1 VLDYIKKQ
9 LNVDDGNSVV
19 TESAVVNDNDTNDE
33 DVENSVLLEFAHLFQ
48 ELDDLSETGSGAL
61 ARNNGIDI
69 PLEDDIE
76 VDSVEMNL
84 MNGNVLVPGDAS
96 VQESVEPEPEMK
108 SYEEFYNEAYET
120 HSRFP
125 REDENTFLNRMK
137 VTADKAYNAY
147 IEQCYQEGLFDF
159 GKIKLDDPSVAWT
172 VTFDWGLAS
181 GTGTGMKTVE
191 LKYATQNRKITKK
204 QRDTGVMLANSPSIV
219 TDLMKMYVEAFKQKT
234 ATMSS
239 AEPFLSK
246 GLDAILKIDFIGI
259 PEAPKGVDHY
269 AVVICASTAI
279 PGLPTCDLYFEFTI
293 QKSQNLTGV
302 PVDVPIVSNT
312 TDQTMSAR
320 SGFLD
325 LIQMAQESYAEGRR
339 RIRRFDDDDDTGRFY
354 YQEAIDFGEG
364 GGDEDAAEVK
374 GEEPDEG
381 GAEVTDSGES
391 EEREAI
397 DTNDVS
403 DKIVEKVKETE
414 AEEKGAV
421 DDVNIDDA
429 DADSVPSDDNGGEE
443 KDAVEDTEVGDSEAP
458 EDVSAS
464 DSEEGSSDFD
474 TSVPTNNED
483 FDNMTI
489 EDMLKLGE
497 DKLKTMSIKQLKDFI
512 ASNGMNEEESSSEGE
527 EPEATDAE
535 DFESEAFFITKKN
548 VNAALDAALRAALG
562 ILNEN
567 DISSDE
573 IFKKFKKFAKKL
585 NRVSAKASNMS
596 EVYSEEERNKIGELN
611 EKLIKLT
618 GDMGSK
624 SKDVATIKASLKEFL
639 VTAQAVGKIVESKK

>member
-1 VLDYIKKQ
+1 MLDYIKKQ

-19 TESAVVNDNDTNDE
+19 TESAVVNDNDTNDA
-33 DVENSVLLEFAHLFQ
+33 DVDNSVLLEFAHLFQ
-48 ELDDLSETGSGAL
+48 ELDDLTETGSGAL

-69 PLEDDIE
+69 PLEDDLE
-76 VDSVEMNL
+76 VSNVELNL
-84 MNGNVLVPGDAS
+84 MTGNVLVPGDAS
-96 VQESVEPEPEMK
+96 VQESAEPEPEMK

-137 VTADKAYNAY
+137 VTADKAYEAY

-159 GKIKLDDPSVAWT
+159 GKIKLEDPSVAWT

-181 GTGTGMKTVE
+181 GTGTGMKTAE
-191 LKYATQNRKITKK
+191 LKYAAQNRKITKK

-219 TDLMKMYVEAFKQKT
+219 TDLMKGYVEAFKQKA

-239 AEPFLSK
+239 AETFLSK
-246 GLDAILKIDFIGI
+246 GLDTILKIDFVGI

-354 YQEAIDFGEG
+354 YQEAIDFGPEG

-374 GEEPDEG
+374 GDEPTDEG

-429 DADSVPSDDNGGEE
+429 DSVPSDDNGGEE
-443 KDAVEDTEVGDSEAP
+443 KDAVEDTEVSDSEAP
-458 EDVSAS
+458 EDVSVS

-474 TSVPTNNED
+474 ASVPTNNED

-512 ASNGMNEEESSSEGE
+512 ASNGMNEEESGSEGE
-527 EPEATDAE
+527 EPETDAE

-596 EVYSEEERNKIGELN
+596 DVYSDEERNKIGELN

-624 SKDVATIKASLKEFL
+624 SRDVATIKASLKDFL

>member
-1 VLDYIKKQ
+1 MLDYIKKQ
-9 LNVDDGNSVV
+9 LNVDDGNSLV
-19 TESAVVNDNDTNDE
+19 TESAVVNDNETNDE

-48 ELDDLSETGSGAL
+48 ELDDLSETGSGTL

-76 VDSVEMNL
+76 VDTVEMNL

-137 VTADKAYNAY
+137 ATADKAYNAY

-159 GKIKLDDPSVAWT
+159 GKVKLDDPSVAWN

-181 GTGTGMKTVE
+181 GTGSGMKTTE
-191 LKYATQNRKITKK
+191 LKYAAQSRKISKK
-204 QRDTGVMLANSPSIV
+204 QRDTGVMLANSPSLV
-219 TDLMKMYVEAFKQKT
+219 TDLMKLYVEAFKQKA
-234 ATMSS
+234 ATMPT
-239 AEPFLSK
+239 AETLLSK
-246 GLDAILKIDFIGI
+246 GLDAVLKIDFIGI
-259 PEAPKGVDHY
+259 PEAPKATDHY
-269 AVVICASTAI
+269 AVVICASSAV
-279 PGLPTCDLYFEFTI
+279 PGLPTCDLYFEFSV
-293 QKSQNLTGV
+293 QKAQNLTGV
-302 PVDVPIVSNT
+302 PTDVPVVSNT
-312 TDQTMSAR
+312 ADQTMSTR
-320 SGFLD
+320 TGFLD
-325 LIQMAQESYAEGRR
+325 RIQMAQESYVEGRR
-339 RIRRFDDDDDTGRFY
+339 RIRRFDDDDDDYGRFY
-354 YQEAIDFGEG
+354 FQEAIDFGEG
-364 GGDEDAAEVK
+364 GGDEAAEVK
-374 GEEPDEG
+374 GDESTDEG
-381 GAEVTDSGES
+381 GAEVTDSSES
-391 EEREAI
+391 EERETI

-429 DADSVPSDDNGGEE
+429 DSVPSDDNGGEE
-443 KDAVEDTEVGDSEAP
+443 KDAVEDTEVNDAP
-458 EDVSAS
+458 EDVEVS
-464 DSEEGSSDFD
+464 DSDEGSDFD

-512 ASNGMNEEESSSEGE
+512 ASNGMNEEEPAGEGE
-527 EPEATDAE
+527 EPEADAE

-596 EVYSEEERNKIGELN
+596 EVYSEEECNKIGELN

>member
-1 VLDYIKKQ
+1 MLDYIKKQ
-9 LNVDDGNSVV
+9 LNVDDGNSLV
-19 TESAVVNDNDTNDE
+19 TESAVVNDNETNDE
-33 DVENSVLLEFAHLFQ
+33 DVENSVLLEYAHLFQ

-76 VDSVEMNL
+76 VDTVEMNL

-159 GKIKLDDPSVAWT
+159 GKVKLDDPSVAWN

-181 GTGTGMKTVE
+181 GTGSGMKTTE
-191 LKYATQNRKITKK
+191 LKYAAQSRKITKK
-204 QRDTGVMLANSPSIV
+204 QRDTGVMLANSPSLV
-219 TDLMKMYVEAFKQKT
+219 TDLMKLYVEAFKQKA
-234 ATMSS
+234 ATMPT
-239 AEPFLSK
+239 AETLLSK
-246 GLDAILKIDFIGI
+246 GLDAVLKIDFIGI
-259 PEAPKGVDHY
+259 PEAPKATDHY
-269 AVVICASTAI
+269 AVVICASTAV
-279 PGLPTCDLYFEFTI
+279 PGLPTCDLYFEFSV
-293 QKSQNLTGV
+293 QKAQNLTGV
-302 PVDVPIVSNT
+302 PTDIPVVSNT
-312 TDQTMSAR
+312 TDQTMATR
-320 SGFLD
+320 TGFLD
-325 LIQMAQESYAEGRR
+325 RIQMAQESYVEGRS
-339 RIRRFDDDDDTGRFY
+339 RIRRFDDDDDDYGRFY
-354 YQEAIDFGEG
+354 FQEAIDFGPEG

-374 GEEPDEG
+374 GDEPTDEG
-381 GAEVTDSGES
+381 GAEVTDSSES
-391 EEREAI
+391 EERETI

-421 DDVNIDDA
+421 DDVNIDDT
-429 DADSVPSDDNGGEE
+429 DSVPSDDNGGEE
-443 KDAVEDTEVGDSEAP
+443 KDAVEDTEVSDAP
-458 EDVSAS
+458 EDVEVS
-464 DSEEGSSDFD
+464 DSEEGSDFD

-512 ASNGMNEEESSSEGE
+512 ASNGMNEEEPAGE
-527 EPEATDAE
+527 EPEADAE

-596 EVYSEEERNKIGELN
+596 EVYSDEERNKIGELN

>member
-1 VLDYIKKQ
+1 MLDYIKKQ

-19 TESAVVNDNDTNDE
+19 TESAVVNDNETNDE

-69 PLEDDIE
+69 PLEDDLE
-76 VDSVEMNL
+76 VDTVEMDL
-84 MNGNVLVPGDAS
+84 MTGNVLVPGDAS

-137 VTADKAYNAY
+137 VTADKAYEAY

-159 GKIKLDDPSVAWT
+159 GKVKLDDPSVAWT
-172 VTFDWGLAS
+172 VTLDWGLVS
-181 GTGTGMKTVE
+181 GTASGMKTVD
-191 LKYATQNRKITKK
+191 LKYAAQSRKITKK
-204 QRDTGVMLANSPSIV
+204 QRDTGVMLANSPTIV
-219 TDLMKMYVEAFKQKT
+219 TDLMKSYVEAFKQKA
-234 ATMSS
+234 ATMPN
-239 AEPFLSK
+239 AETLLAG
-246 GLDAILKIDFIGI
+246 GLDAVLKIDFIGI
-259 PEAPKGVDHY
+259 PEAPKGVDKY
-269 AVVICASTAI
+269 AVVICASTAV
-279 PGLPTCDLYFEFTI
+279 PGLPTCDLYFEFSI

-302 PVDVPIVSNT
+302 PVDLPIVSNT
-312 TDQTMSAR
+312 NDQMMGAR
-320 SGFLD
+320 NGFLD
-325 LIQMAQESYAEGRR
+325 RIQMAQESYVEGRR
-339 RIRRFDDDDDTGRFY
+339 RIRRFDDDDAY

-364 GGDEDAAEVK
+364 GGDEGAAEVK

-391 EEREAI
+391 DKREAI

-414 AEEKGAV
+414 VEEKGAV

-443 KDAVEDTEVGDSEAP
+443 KDAVEDTEVNDAP
-458 EDVSAS
+458 IDDVTVS

-489 EDMLKLGE
+489 DDMLKLGE

-512 ASNGMNEEESSSEGE
+512 ASNGMNEEESAGEGE
-527 EPEATDAE
+527 ESDTDAE

-624 SKDVATIKASLKEFL
+624 SKDVATIKASLKDFL

>member
-1 VLDYIKKQ
+1 MLDYIKKQ

-19 TESAVVNDNDTNDE
+19 TESAVVNDNDTNDG
-33 DVENSVLLEFAHLFQ
+33 DVENSVLLECAHLFQ

-69 PLEDDIE
+69 PLEDDLE
-76 VDSVEMNL
+76 VSNVELNL
-84 MNGNVLVPGDAS
+84 MTGNVLVPGDAS

-147 IEQCYQEGLFDF
+147 VEQCYQEGLFDF
-159 GKIKLDDPSVAWT
+159 GKIKLDDPSVAWN
-172 VTFDWGLAS
+172 VTLDWGLVS

-191 LKYATQNRKITKK
+191 LKYAAQSKKITKK
-204 QRDTGVMLANSPSIV
+204 QRDTGVMLANSPSLA
-219 TDLMKMYVEAFKQKT
+219 TDLMKLYVEAFKQKA
-234 ATMSS
+234 ATMPN
-239 AEPFLSK
+239 AETLLAG
-246 GLDAILKIDFIGI
+246 GLDAVLKIDFIGI
-259 PEAPKGVDHY
+259 PEAPKATDKY
-269 AVVICASTAI
+269 AVVICASTAV
-279 PGLPTCDLYFEFTI
+279 PGLPTCDLYFEFSI

-302 PVDVPIVSNT
+302 LTDVPIVNNT

-320 SGFLD
+320 AGFLD
-325 LIQMAQESYAEGRR
+325 RIQMAQESYVEGRS
-339 RIRRFDDDDDTGRFY
+339 RIRRFADDDDDYGRFY

-391 EEREAI
+391 ESREAI

-429 DADSVPSDDNGGEE
+429 DSVPSDDNGGEE
-443 KDAVEDTEVGDSEAP
+443 ADAVEDTEVSDAAP
-458 EDVSAS
+458 EDAEVA
-464 DSEEGSSDFD
+464 DSEEGPSDFD
-474 TSVPTNNED
+474 SSVPTNNED

-512 ASNGMNEEESSSEGE
+512 ASNGMNEEESGSEGE
-527 EPEATDAE
+527 EPDVDAE

-624 SKDVATIKASLKEFL
+624 SKDVATIKASLKDFL

>member
-1 VLDYIKKQ
+1 MLDYIKKQ
-9 LNVDDGNSVV
+9 LNVDDGNSLV
-19 TESAVVNDNDTNDE
+19 TESAVVNDNETNDE
-33 DVENSVLLEFAHLFQ
+33 DVENSVLLEYAHLFQ

-76 VDSVEMNL
+76 VDTVEMNL

-147 IEQCYQEGLFDF
+147 VEQCYQEGLFDF
-159 GKIKLDDPSVAWT
+159 GKIKLDDPSVAWSAT
-172 VTFDWGLAS
+172 YDWGMAS
-181 GTGTGMKTVE
+181 GTGSGMKTTD
-191 LKYATQNRKITKK
+191 LKYAAQSRKISKK
-204 QRDTGVMLANSPSIV
+204 QRDTGVMLANSVSLV
-219 TDLMKMYVEAFKQKT
+219 TNLMKLYVEAFKQKA
-234 ATMSS
+234 ATMPT
-239 AEPFLSK
+239 AETLLSK
-246 GLDAILKIDFIGI
+246 GLDAVLKIDFIGI
-259 PEAPKGVDHY
+259 PEAPKATDHY
-269 AVVICASTAI
+269 AVVICASTAV
-279 PGLPTCDLYFEFTI
+279 PGLPTCDLYFEFTV
-293 QKSQNLTGV
+293 QKAQNLTGA
-302 PVDVPIVSNT
+302 PTDLPIVSNT

-320 SGFLD
+320 AGFLD
-325 LIQMAQESYAEGRR
+325 RIQMAQESYVENRS
-339 RIRRFDDDDDTGRFY
+339 RIRRFDDDDDDYGRFY
-354 YQEAIDFGEG
+354 FQEAIDFGEG
-364 GGDEDAAEVK
+364 GGDEAAEVK
-374 GEEPDEG
+374 GDEPADEG
-381 GAEVTDSGES
+381 GAEVTDSSES
-391 EEREAI
+391 EERETI

-414 AEEKGAV
+414 AEDKGAV
-421 DDVNIDDA
+421 DDVNID

-443 KDAVEDTEVGDSEAP
+443 KDAVEDTEVSDAP
-458 EDVSAS
+458 EDVEVS
-464 DSEEGSSDFD
+464 DSEEGSNFD
-474 TSVPTNNED
+474 ATVPTNNED

-512 ASNGMNEEESSSEGE
+512 ASNGMNEEEPAGE
-527 EPEATDAE
+527 EPETDAE

>member
-1 VLDYIKKQ
+1 MLDYIKKQ

-19 TESAVVNDNDTNDE
+19 TESAVVNDNETNDE

-69 PLEDDIE
+69 PLEDDLE
-76 VDSVEMNL
+76 VDTVEMDL
-84 MNGNVLVPGDAS
+84 MTGNVLVPGDAS

-159 GKIKLDDPSVAWT
+159 GKVKLDDPSVAWT
-172 VTFDWGLAS
+172 VTLDWGLVSGIAS
-181 GTGTGMKTVE
+181 GMKTVD
-191 LKYATQNRKITKK
+191 LKYAAQSRKITKK

-219 TDLMKMYVEAFKQKT
+219 TDLMKSYVEAFKQKA
-234 ATMSS
+234 ATMPN
-239 AEPFLSK
+239 AETLLAG
-246 GLDAILKIDFIGI
+246 GLDAVLKIDFIGI
-259 PEAPKGVDHY
+259 PEAPKATDKY
-269 AVVICASTAI
+269 AVVICASTAV
-279 PGLPTCDLYFEFTI
+279 PGLPTCDLYFEFSI
-293 QKSQNLTGV
+293 QKSQNLTGMST
-302 PVDVPIVSNT
+302 DVPIVSNT
-312 TDQTMSAR
+312 NDQMMGAR
-320 SGFLD
+320 NGFLD
-325 LIQMAQESYAEGRR
+325 RIQMAQESYVEGRR
-339 RIRRFDDDDDTGRFY
+339 RIRRFDDDDAY

-364 GGDEDAAEVK
+364 GGDEGAAEVK

-391 EEREAI
+391 DKREAI

-414 AEEKGAV
+414 VEEKGAV

-443 KDAVEDTEVGDSEAP
+443 KDAVEDTEVNDAP
-458 EDVSAS
+458 VDDVTVS

-489 EDMLKLGE
+489 DDMLKLGE

-527 EPEATDAE
+527 ESDTDAE

-596 EVYSEEERNKIGELN
+596 EVYSDEERNKIGELN

-624 SKDVATIKASLKEFL
+624 SKDVATIKASLKDFL

>member
-1 VLDYIKKQ
+1 MLDYIKKQ

-19 TESAVVNDNDTNDE
+19 TESAVVNDNETNDE

-69 PLEDDIE
+69 PLEDDLE
-76 VDSVEMNL
+76 VDTVEMDL
-84 MNGNVLVPGDAS
+84 MTGNVLVPGDAS

-159 GKIKLDDPSVAWT
+159 GKVKLDDPSVAWT
-172 VTFDWGLAS
+172 ATLDWGLVS
-181 GTGTGMKTVE
+181 GTASGMKTVD
-191 LKYATQNRKITKK
+191 LKYAAQSRKITKK

-219 TDLMKMYVEAFKQKT
+219 TDLMKSYVEAFKQKA
-234 ATMSS
+234 ATMPN
-239 AEPFLSK
+239 AETLLAG
-246 GLDAILKIDFIGI
+246 GLDAVLKIDFIGI
-259 PEAPKGVDHY
+259 PEAPKGVDKY
-269 AVVICASTAI
+269 AVVICASTAV
-279 PGLPTCDLYFEFTI
+279 PGLPTCDLYFEFSV
-293 QKSQNLTGV
+293 QKSQNLTGMST
-302 PVDVPIVSNT
+302 DVPIVSNT
-312 TDQTMSAR
+312 NDQMMGAR
-320 SGFLD
+320 TGFLD
-325 LIQMAQESYAEGRR
+325 RIQMAQESYVEGRR
-339 RIRRFDDDDDTGRFY
+339 RIRRFDDDDAY

-364 GGDEDAAEVK
+364 GGDEGAAEVK

-391 EEREAI
+391 DKREAI

-414 AEEKGAV
+414 VEEKGAV

-443 KDAVEDTEVGDSEAP
+443 KDAVEDTEVNDAP
-458 EDVSAS
+458 VDDVTVS

-489 EDMLKLGE
+489 DDMLKLGE

-512 ASNGMNEEESSSEGE
+512 ASNGMNEEESAGEGE
-527 EPEATDAE
+527 ESDTDAE

-624 SKDVATIKASLKEFL
+624 SKDVATIKASLKDFL

>member
-1 VLDYIKKQ
+1 MLDYIKKQ

-19 TESAVVNDNDTNDE
+19 TESAVVNDNDTNDA
-33 DVENSVLLEFAHLFQ
+33 DVDNSVLLEFAHLFQ
-48 ELDDLSETGSGAL
+48 ELDDLTETGSGAL

-69 PLEDDIE
+69 PLEDDLE
-76 VDSVEMNL
+76 VSNVELNL
-84 MNGNVLVPGDAS
+84 MTGNVLVPGDAS
-96 VQESVEPEPEMK
+96 VQESAEPEPEMK

-137 VTADKAYNAY
+137 VTADKAYEAY

-159 GKIKLDDPSVAWT
+159 GKIKLEDPSVAWT

-181 GTGTGMKTVE
+181 GTGTGMKTAE
-191 LKYATQNRKITKK
+191 LKYAAQNRKITKK

-219 TDLMKMYVEAFKQKT
+219 TDLMKMYVEAFKQKA

-239 AEPFLSK
+239 AETFLSK
-246 GLDAILKIDFIGI
+246 GLDTILKIDFVGI

-374 GEEPDEG
+374 GDEPTDEG

-443 KDAVEDTEVGDSEAP
+443 KDAVEDTEVSDAP
-458 EDVSAS
+458 EDVSVS
-464 DSEEGSSDFD
+464 DSEEGSTDFD
-474 TSVPTNNED
+474 ASVPTNNED

-512 ASNGMNEEESSSEGE
+512 ASNGMNEEEPGSEGE
-527 EPEATDAE
+527 ETETTDAE

-596 EVYSEEERNKIGELN
+596 DVYSDEERNKIGELN

-624 SKDVATIKASLKEFL
+624 SRDVATIKSSLKDFL

>member
-1 VLDYIKKQ
+1 MLDYIKKQ

-19 TESAVVNDNDTNDE
+19 TESAVVNDNDTNDK
-33 DVENSVLLEFAHLFQ
+33 DVANSVLLEFAHLFQ
-48 ELDDLSETGSGAL
+48 ELDDLTETGSGAL

-69 PLEDDIE
+69 PLEDDLE
-76 VDSVEMNL
+76 VSNVELNL
-84 MNGNVLVPGDAS
+84 MTGNVLVPGDAS
-96 VQESVEPEPEMK
+96 VQESAEPEPEMK

-137 VTADKAYNAY
+137 VTADKAYEAY

-172 VTFDWGLAS
+172 VTLDWGLVS
-181 GTGTGMKTVE
+181 GTASGMKTVD
-191 LKYATQNRKITKK
+191 LKYAAQSRKISKK

-219 TDLMKMYVEAFKQKT
+219 TDLMKMYVEAFKQKA
-234 ATMSS
+234 ATMPN
-239 AEPFLSK
+239 AETLLAG
-246 GLDAILKIDFIGI
+246 GLDAVLKIDFIGI
-259 PEAPKGVDHY
+259 PEAPKAVDHY
-269 AVVICASTAI
+269 AVVICASTAV
-279 PGLPTCDLYFEFTI
+279 PGLPTCDLYFEFSV
-293 QKSQNLTGV
+293 QKSQNLTGMST
-302 PVDVPIVSNT
+302 DVPIVSSTN
-312 TDQTMSAR
+312 DQMMGAR
-320 SGFLD
+320 NGFLD
-325 LIQMAQESYAEGRR
+325 RIQMAQESYVEGRS
-339 RIRRFDDDDDTGRFY
+339 RIRRFDDDDAY

-391 EEREAI
+391 EAREAI

-443 KDAVEDTEVGDSEAP
+443 ADAVEDTEVGDSEAP
-458 EDVSAS
+458 EDVSVS

-474 TSVPTNNED
+474 SSVPTNNED

-527 EPEATDAE
+527 EPETDAE

-596 EVYSEEERNKIGELN
+596 DVYSEEERNKIGELN

-624 SKDVATIKASLKEFL
+624 SRDVATIKASLKDFL

>member
-1 VLDYIKKQ
+1 MLDYIKKQ
-9 LNVDDGNSVV
+9 LNVDDGNSLV
-19 TESAVVNDNDTNDE
+19 TESTVVNDNETTDE
-33 DVENSVLLEFAHLFQ
+33 DIENSVLLECAHLFQ

-76 VDSVEMNL
+76 VDTVEMNL

-96 VQESVEPEPEMK
+96 VQESAEPEMK
-108 SYEEFYNEAYET
+108 SYEDFYNEAYET

-159 GKIKLDDPSVAWT
+159 GKIKLDDPSVAWN
-172 VTFDWGLAS
+172 VTYDWGMAS
-181 GTGTGMKTVE
+181 GTGSGMKTAE
-191 LKYATQNRKITKK
+191 LKYAAESRKISKK
-204 QRDTGVMLANSPSIV
+204 QRDTGVMLANSVSLA
-219 TDLMKMYVEAFKQKT
+219 TNLMKFYVESFTQKARSMPNGET
-234 ATMSS
+234 LLAN
-239 AEPFLSK
+239 
-246 GLDAILKIDFIGI
+246 GLDAVLKIDFIGI
-259 PEAPKGVDHY
+259 PEAPKSTDHY

-279 PGLPTCDLYFEFTI
+279 PGLPTCDLYFEFDI
-293 QKSQNLTGV
+293 QKAQNLTGA
-302 PVDVPIVSNT
+302 PTDLPIVSNT
-312 TDQTMSAR
+312 NDQTMAVR

-325 LIQMAQESYAEGRR
+325 RIQMAQESYVEGRS
-339 RIRRFDDDDDTGRFY
+339 RIRRFDDDDDDYGRFY
-354 YQEAIDFGEG
+354 FQEAIDFGEG
-364 GGDEDAAEVK
+364 GGDEAAEVK
-374 GEEPDEG
+374 GDEPTDEG
-381 GAEVTDSGES
+381 GAEVTDSSES
-391 EEREAI
+391 EERETI

-403 DKIVEKVKETE
+403 DKIVEKVKEAE
-414 AEEKGAV
+414 AEDKGAV
-421 DDVNIDDA
+421 EDVNIDDA
-429 DADSVPSDDNGGEE
+429 PTDSVPSDEGGEE
-443 KDAVEDTEVGDSEAP
+443 KDAVEDTEVSDAVD
-458 EDVSAS
+458 DVEVS

-489 EDMLKLGE
+489 DDMLKLGE

-512 ASNGMNEEESSSEGE
+512 ASNGMNEEEPAGEGE
-527 EPEATDAE
+527 ESESDAE
-535 DFESEAFFITKKN
+535 DFESEAFFVTKKN

-624 SKDVATIKASLKEFL
+624 SKDVATIKASLKDFL

>member
-1 VLDYIKKQ
+1 MLDYIKKQ

-19 TESAVVNDNDTNDE
+19 TESAVVNDNETNDE

-69 PLEDDIE
+69 PLEDDLE
-76 VDSVEMNL
+76 VDTIEMDL
-84 MNGNVLVPGDAS
+84 MTGNVLVPGDAS

-137 VTADKAYNAY
+137 VTADKAYEAY

-159 GKIKLDDPSVAWT
+159 GKVKLDDPSVAWT
-172 VTFDWGLAS
+172 VTLDWGLVSGIAS
-181 GTGTGMKTVE
+181 GMKTVD
-191 LKYATQNRKITKK
+191 LKYAAQSRKITKK

-219 TDLMKMYVEAFKQKT
+219 TDLMKSYVEAFKQKA
-234 ATMSS
+234 ATMPN
-239 AEPFLSK
+239 AETLLAG
-246 GLDAILKIDFIGI
+246 GLDAVLKIDFIGI
-259 PEAPKGVDHY
+259 PEAPKGVDKY
-269 AVVICASTAI
+269 AVVICASTAV
-279 PGLPTCDLYFEFTI
+279 PGLPTCDLYFEFSV
-293 QKSQNLTGV
+293 QKSQNLTGMST
-302 PVDVPIVSNT
+302 DVPIVSNT
-312 TDQTMSAR
+312 NDQMMGAR
-320 SGFLD
+320 TGFLD
-325 LIQMAQESYAEGRR
+325 RIQMAQESYVEGRR
-339 RIRRFDDDDDTGRFY
+339 RIRRFDDDDAY

-364 GGDEDAAEVK
+364 GGDEGAAEVK
-374 GEEPDEG
+374 GDDAGDEG

-414 AEEKGAV
+414 VEEKGAV

-429 DADSVPSDDNGGEE
+429 DADPVPSDDNGGEE
-443 KDAVEDTEVGDSEAP
+443 KDAVEDTEVNDAP
-458 EDVSAS
+458 VDDVEVS

-474 TSVPTNNED
+474 ASVPTNNED

-489 EDMLKLGE
+489 DDMLKLGE

-527 EPEATDAE
+527 ESDTDAE

-596 EVYSEEERNKIGELN
+596 EVYSDEERNKIGELN

-624 SKDVATIKASLKEFL
+624 SRDVATIKASLKDFL

>member
-1 VLDYIKKQ
+1 MLDYIKKQ

-19 TESAVVNDNDTNDE
+19 TESAVVNDNETNDG

-69 PLEDDIE
+69 PLEDDLE
-76 VDSVEMNL
+76 VDTVELNL
-84 MNGNVLVPGDAS
+84 MTGNVLVPGDAS

-137 VTADKAYNAY
+137 VTADKAYEAY

-159 GKIKLDDPSVAWT
+159 GKVKLDDPSVAWT
-172 VTFDWGLAS
+172 VTLDWGLVS
-181 GTGTGMKTVE
+181 GTGSGMKTTD
-191 LKYATQNRKITKK
+191 LKYVAQSRKITKK

-219 TDLMKMYVEAFKQKT
+219 TDLMKLYVEAFKQKA
-234 ATMSS
+234 ATMPN
-239 AEPFLSK
+239 AETLLAG
-246 GLDAILKIDFIGI
+246 GLDAVLKIDFIGI
-259 PEAPKGVDHY
+259 PEAPKATDKY

-279 PGLPTCDLYFEFTI
+279 PGLPTCDLYFEFSI
-293 QKSQNLTGV
+293 QKSQNLTGMST
-302 PVDVPIVSNT
+302 DVPIVSNT
-312 TDQTMSAR
+312 NDQMLGAR
-320 SGFLD
+320 TGFLD
-325 LIQMAQESYAEGRR
+325 RIQMAQESYVEGRS
-339 RIRRFDDDDDTGRFY
+339 RIRRFDDDDDINPLY

-364 GGDEDAAEVK
+364 GGDEGAAEVK
-374 GEEPDEG
+374 GDDSGDEG

-391 EEREAI
+391 EERETI

-421 DDVNIDDA
+421 DDVNIDDG
-429 DADSVPSDDNGGEE
+429 DSVPEDDNGGEE
-443 KDAVEDTEVGDSEAP
+443 ANAVEDTEVSDAAP
-458 EDVSAS
+458 EDVSVS

-474 TSVPTNNED
+474 SSVPTNNED
-483 FDNMTI
+483 FDSMTI

-512 ASNGMNEEESSSEGE
+512 SSNGMNEEESGSEGE
-527 EPEATDAE
+527 EPDVDAE
-535 DFESEAFFITKKN
+535 DFESESFFITKKN

-624 SKDVATIKASLKEFL
+624 VRDVATIKASLKDFL

>member
-1 VLDYIKKQ
+1 MLDYIKKQ
-9 LNVDDGNSVV
+9 LNVDDGNSLV
-19 TESAVVNDNDTNDE
+19 TESAVVNDNETNDE

-48 ELDDLSETGSGAL
+48 ELDDLTETGSGAL
-61 ARNNGIDI
+61 ARNGGIDI

-76 VDSVEMNL
+76 VDTVEMNL

-96 VQESVEPEPEMK
+96 VQESAEPEMK
-108 SYEEFYNEAYET
+108 PYEDFYNEAYAT

-159 GKIKLDDPSVAWT
+159 GKVKLDDPSVAWN

-181 GTGTGMKTVE
+181 GTGTGGMKTTE
-191 LKYATQNRKITKK
+191 LKYAAQSRKISKK
-204 QRDTGVMLANSPSIV
+204 QRDTGVMLANSPSLV
-219 TDLMKMYVEAFKQKT
+219 TDLMKLYVEAFKQKA
-234 ATMSS
+234 ATMPT
-239 AEPFLSK
+239 AETLLSK
-246 GLDAILKIDFIGI
+246 GLDAVLKIDFIGI
-259 PEAPKGVDHY
+259 PEAPKATDHY
-269 AVVICASTAI
+269 AVVICASTAV
-279 PGLPTCDLYFEFTI
+279 PGLPTCDLYFEFSV
-293 QKSQNLTGV
+293 QKAQNLTGMPTDV
-302 PVDVPIVSNT
+302 PVVSNT

-320 SGFLD
+320 AGFLD
-325 LIQMAQESYAEGRR
+325 RIQMAQESYVEGRS
-339 RIRRFDDDDDTGRFY
+339 RIRRFDDDDDDYGRFY
-354 YQEAIDFGEG
+354 FQEAIDFGEG
-364 GGDEDAAEVK
+364 GGDEGAAEVK
-374 GEEPDEG
+374 GDEPTDEG

-391 EEREAI
+391 EERESI

-429 DADSVPSDDNGGEE
+429 DSVPSDDNGGEE
-443 KDAVEDTEVGDSEAP
+443 KDAVEDTEVSDAP
-458 EDVSAS
+458 EDVEVS
-464 DSEEGSSDFD
+464 DSEEASSDFD

-497 DKLKTMSIKQLKDFI
+497 DKLKTMSVKQLKNFI
-512 ASNGMNEEESSSEGE
+512 TSNGMNEEEPAGEGE
-527 EPEATDAE
+527 EPEADAE

>member
-1 VLDYIKKQ
+1 MLDYIKKQ

-19 TESAVVNDNDTNDE
+19 TESAVVNDNDTNDG

-48 ELDDLSETGSGAL
+48 ELDDLTETGSGAL

-76 VDSVEMNL
+76 VDTVEMNL

-96 VQESVEPEPEMK
+96 VQESAEPEPEMK

-137 VTADKAYNAY
+137 VTADKAYEAY

-159 GKIKLDDPSVAWT
+159 GKVKLDDPSVAWT
-172 VTFDWGLAS
+172 VTYDWGLVS
-181 GTGTGMKTVE
+181 GTGSGMKTTD
-191 LKYATQNRKITKK
+191 LKYAAQSRKITKK

-219 TDLMKMYVEAFKQKT
+219 TDLMKLYVEAFKQK
-234 ATMSS
+234 ATTMPN
-239 AEPFLSK
+239 AETLLAG
-246 GLDAILKIDFIGI
+246 GLDAVLKIDFIGI
-259 PEAPKGVDHY
+259 PEAPKATDKY

-279 PGLPTCDLYFEFTI
+279 PGLPTCDLYFEFSI
-293 QKSQNLTGV
+293 QKAQNLTGA

-312 TDQTMSAR
+312 NDQMMGAR
-320 SGFLD
+320 TGFLD
-325 LIQMAQESYAEGRR
+325 RIQMAQESYVEGRS
-339 RIRRFDDDDDTGRFY
+339 RIRRFDDDDDINPLYF
-354 YQEAIDFGEG
+354 QEAIDFGEG

-374 GEEPDEG
+374 GDEPDEG

-414 AEEKGAV
+414 AEEKGTV

-429 DADSVPSDDNGGEE
+429 DSVPSDDNSGEE

-458 EDVSAS
+458 EDVSVS
-464 DSEEGSSDFD
+464 DSDEGSSDFD
-474 TSVPTNNED
+474 SSVPTNNED

-512 ASNGMNEEESSSEGE
+512 ASNGMNEEESGSEGE
-527 EPEATDAE
+527 EPEADAE

-596 EVYSEEERNKIGELN
+596 DVYSEEERNKIGELN

-624 SKDVATIKASLKEFL
+624 SKDVATIKASLKDFL

>member
-1 VLDYIKKQ
+1 MLDYIKKQ

-19 TESAVVNDNDTNDE
+19 TESAVVNDNETNDE
-33 DVENSVLLEFAHLFQ
+33 EVENSVLLECAHLFQ

-76 VDSVEMNL
+76 VDTVEMNL

-137 VTADKAYNAY
+137 VTADKAYDAY
-147 IEQCYQEGLFDF
+147 VEQCYQEGLFDF
-159 GKIKLDDPSVAWT
+159 GKVKLDDPSVAWN
-172 VTFDWGLAS
+172 VTYDWGLVS
-181 GTGTGMKTVE
+181 GTGSGMKTTD
-191 LKYATQNRKITKK
+191 LKYAAQSRKITKK
-204 QRDTGVMLANSPSIV
+204 QRDTGVMLANSPSLV
-219 TDLMKMYVEAFKQKT
+219 TDLMKLYVEAFKQKA
-234 ATMSS
+234 ATMPT
-239 AEPFLSK
+239 AETLLSK

-259 PEAPKGVDHY
+259 PDAPKATDHY
-269 AVVICASTAI
+269 AVVVCASTAI
-279 PGLPTCDLYFEFTI
+279 PGLPTCDLFFEFSV
-293 QKSQNLTGV
+293 QKAQNLTGA
-302 PVDVPIVSNT
+302 PTDLPIVSNT

-320 SGFLD
+320 AGFLD
-325 LIQMAQESYAEGRR
+325 RIQMAQESYVEGRS
-339 RIRRFDDDDDTGRFY
+339 RIRRFNDDDDDYGRFY

-364 GGDEDAAEVK
+364 GGDEAAEVK
-374 GEEPDEG
+374 GDEPADEG

-429 DADSVPSDDNGGEE
+429 DSVPSDDNGGEE
-443 KDAVEDTEVGDSEAP
+443 KDAVEDTEVNDAP
-458 EDVSAS
+458 EDVEVS
-464 DSEEGSSDFD
+464 DSDEGSDFD
-474 TSVPTNNED
+474 TSVPTSNED

-512 ASNGMNEEESSSEGE
+512 ASNGMNEEEPAGEE
-527 EPEATDAE
+527 EPEADAE

>member
-19 TESAVVNDNDTNDE
+19 TESAVVNNNDTNDE
-33 DVENSVLLEFAHLFQ
+33 GVDNSVLLEFAHLFQ
-48 ELDDLSETGSGAL
+48 ELDELSETGSGAL

-69 PLEDDIE
+69 PLEDDLE
-76 VDSVEMNL
+76 VSNVELNL
-84 MNGNVLVPGDAS
+84 MTGNVLVPGDAS

-137 VTADKAYNAY
+137 VTADKAYEAY

-159 GKIKLDDPSVAWT
+159 GKVKLDDPSVAWN
-172 VTFDWGLAS
+172 VTLDWGLVS
-181 GTGTGMKTVE
+181 GTASGMKTVE
-191 LKYATQNRKITKK
+191 LKYAAQSRKITKK

-219 TDLMKMYVEAFKQKT
+219 TDLMKLYVEAFKQKA
-234 ATMSS
+234 ATMPN
-239 AEPFLSK
+239 AETLLAN
-246 GLDAILKIDFIGI
+246 GLDAVLKIDFIGI
-259 PEAPKGVDHY
+259 PEAPKATDKY
-269 AVVICASTAI
+269 AVVICASTAV
-279 PGLPTCDLYFEFTI
+279 PGLPTCDLYFEFSI
-293 QKSQNLTGV
+293 QKSQNLTGMTT
-302 PVDVPIVSNT
+302 DVPIVSNT
-312 TDQTMSAR
+312 NDQMMGAR
-320 SGFLD
+320 TGFLD
-325 LIQMAQESYAEGRR
+325 RIQMAQESYVEGRR
-339 RIRRFDDDDDTGRFY
+339 RIRRFDDDDAY

-364 GGDEDAAEVK
+364 GGDEGAAEVK
-374 GEEPDEG
+374 GDEATDEG

-391 EEREAI
+391 EAREAI

-429 DADSVPSDDNGGEE
+429 DSVPSDDNGGEE
-443 KDAVEDTEVGDSEAP
+443 KDAVEDTEVSDAAP
-458 EDVSAS
+458 EDAEVA
-464 DSEEGSSDFD
+464 DSEEGDSSDFD

-512 ASNGMNEEESSSEGE
+512 ASNGMNEDESGSEGE
-527 EPEATDAE
+527 EPDVDAE

-624 SKDVATIKASLKEFL
+624 SKDVATIKASLKDFL

>member
-1 VLDYIKKQ
+1 MLDYIKKQ

-19 TESAVVNDNDTNDE
+19 TESAVVNDNETNDE

-69 PLEDDIE
+69 PLEDDLE
-76 VDSVEMNL
+76 VDTVEMDL
-84 MNGNVLVPGDAS
+84 MTGNVLVPGDAS

-159 GKIKLDDPSVAWT
+159 GKVKLDDPSVAWT
-172 VTFDWGLAS
+172 VTLDWGLVS
-181 GTGTGMKTVE
+181 GTASGMKTVD
-191 LKYATQNRKITKK
+191 LKYAAQSRKITKK

-219 TDLMKMYVEAFKQKT
+219 TDLMKSYVEAFKQKA
-234 ATMSS
+234 ATMPN
-239 AEPFLSK
+239 AETLLAG
-246 GLDAILKIDFIGI
+246 GLDAVLKIDFIGI
-259 PEAPKGVDHY
+259 PEAPKGVDKY
-269 AVVICASTAI
+269 AVVICASTAV
-279 PGLPTCDLYFEFTI
+279 PGLPTCDLYFEFSI

-302 PVDVPIVSNT
+302 PVDLPIVSNT
-312 TDQTMSAR
+312 NDQMMGAR
-320 SGFLD
+320 NGFLD
-325 LIQMAQESYAEGRR
+325 RIQMAQESYVEGRR
-339 RIRRFDDDDDTGRFY
+339 RIRRFDDDDAY

-364 GGDEDAAEVK
+364 GGDEGAAEVK

-391 EEREAI
+391 DKREAI

-414 AEEKGAV
+414 VEEKGAV

-443 KDAVEDTEVGDSEAP
+443 KDAVEDTEVNDAP
-458 EDVSAS
+458 VDDVTVS

-489 EDMLKLGE
+489 DDMLKLGE

-527 EPEATDAE
+527 ESDTDAE

-624 SKDVATIKASLKEFL
+624 SRDVATIKASLKDFL

>member
-1 VLDYIKKQ
+1 MLDYIKKQ

-19 TESAVVNDNDTNDE
+19 TESAVVNDNEANDE

-69 PLEDDIE
+69 PLEDDLE
-76 VDSVEMNL
+76 VDTVEMDL
-84 MNGNVLVPGDAS
+84 MTGNVLVPGDAS

-159 GKIKLDDPSVAWT
+159 GKVKLDDPSVAWT
-172 VTFDWGLAS
+172 VTLDWGLVS
-181 GTGTGMKTVE
+181 GTASGMKTVD
-191 LKYATQNRKITKK
+191 LKYAAQSRKITKK

-219 TDLMKMYVEAFKQKT
+219 TDLMKSYVEAFKQKA
-234 ATMSS
+234 ATMPN
-239 AEPFLSK
+239 AETLLAG
-246 GLDAILKIDFIGI
+246 GLDAVLKIDFIGI
-259 PEAPKGVDHY
+259 PEAPKATDKY
-269 AVVICASTAI
+269 AVVICASTAV
-279 PGLPTCDLYFEFTI
+279 PGLPTCDLYFEFSI
-293 QKSQNLTGV
+293 QKSQNLTGMST
-302 PVDVPIVSNT
+302 DVPIVSNT
-312 TDQTMSAR
+312 NDQMMGAR
-320 SGFLD
+320 TGFLD
-325 LIQMAQESYAEGRR
+325 RIQMAQESYVEGRR
-339 RIRRFDDDDDTGRFY
+339 RIRRFDDDDAY

-364 GGDEDAAEVK
+364 GGDEGAAEVK
-374 GEEPDEG
+374 GDDSGDEG

-391 EEREAI
+391 DKREAI

-429 DADSVPSDDNGGEE
+429 DADSVPSDDNGREE
-443 KDAVEDTEVGDSEAP
+443 KDAVEDTEVNDAP
-458 EDVSAS
+458 DDVEVS

-474 TSVPTNNED
+474 ASVPTNNED

-489 EDMLKLGE
+489 DDMLKLGE

-527 EPEATDAE
+527 ESDTDAE

-624 SKDVATIKASLKEFL
+624 SRDVATIKASLKDFL

>member
-33 DVENSVLLEFAHLFQ
+33 DVANSVLLEFAHLFQ
-48 ELDDLSETGSGAL
+48 ELDDLTETGSGAL

-69 PLEDDIE
+69 PLEDDLE
-76 VDSVEMNL
+76 VSNVELNL
-84 MNGNVLVPGDAS
+84 MTGNVLVPGDAS

-137 VTADKAYNAY
+137 VTADKAYEAY

-172 VTFDWGLAS
+172 VTLDWGLVS
-181 GTGTGMKTVE
+181 GTASGMKTVD
-191 LKYATQNRKITKK
+191 LKYAAQSRKISKK

-219 TDLMKMYVEAFKQKT
+219 TDLMKMYVEAFKQK
-234 ATMSS
+234 ATTMPN
-239 AEPFLSK
+239 AETLLAG
-246 GLDAILKIDFIGI
+246 GLDAVLKIDFIGI
-259 PEAPKGVDHY
+259 PEAPKAVDHY
-269 AVVICASTAI
+269 AVVICASTAV
-279 PGLPTCDLYFEFTI
+279 PGLPTCDLYFEFSV
-293 QKSQNLTGV
+293 QKSQNLTGMST
-302 PVDVPIVSNT
+302 DVPIVSSTN
-312 TDQTMSAR
+312 DQMMGAR
-320 SGFLD
+320 TGFLD
-325 LIQMAQESYAEGRR
+325 RIQMAQESYVEGRS
-339 RIRRFDDDDDTGRFY
+339 RIRRFDDDDDINPLY

-391 EEREAI
+391 EAREAI

-443 KDAVEDTEVGDSEAP
+443 ADAVEDTEVGDSEAP
-458 EDVSAS
+458 EDVSVS

-474 TSVPTNNED
+474 SSVPTNNED

-512 ASNGMNEEESSSEGE
+512 ASNGMNEEEPGSEGE
-527 EPEATDAE
+527 EPEADAE

-624 SKDVATIKASLKEFL
+624 SRDVATIKASLKDFL

>member
-1 VLDYIKKQ
+1 MLDYIKKQ
-9 LNVDDGNSVV
+9 LNVDDGNSLV
-19 TESAVVNDNDTNDE
+19 TESAVVNDNETNDE
-33 DVENSVLLEFAHLFQ
+33 DVENSVLLEYAHLFQ

-76 VDSVEMNL
+76 VDTVEMNL

-159 GKIKLDDPSVAWT
+159 GKVKLDDPSVAWN

-181 GTGTGMKTVE
+181 GTGSGMKTTE
-191 LKYATQNRKITKK
+191 LKYAAQSRKITKK
-204 QRDTGVMLANSPSIV
+204 QRDTGVMLANSPSLV
-219 TDLMKMYVEAFKQKT
+219 TDLMKLYVEAFKQKA
-234 ATMSS
+234 ATMPT
-239 AEPFLSK
+239 AETLLSK
-246 GLDAILKIDFIGI
+246 GLDAVLKIDFIGI
-259 PEAPKGVDHY
+259 PEAPKATDHY
-269 AVVICASTAI
+269 AVVICASTAV
-279 PGLPTCDLYFEFTI
+279 PGLPTCDLFFEFSV
-293 QKSQNLTGV
+293 QKAQNLTGIPTDV
-302 PVDVPIVSNT
+302 PVVSNT

-320 SGFLD
+320 TGFLD
-325 LIQMAQESYAEGRR
+325 RIQMAQESYVEGRR
-339 RIRRFDDDDDTGRFY
+339 RISRFNDDDDDYGRFY
-354 YQEAIDFGEG
+354 FQEAIDFGPEG
-364 GGDEDAAEVK
+364 GGDEGAEVK
-374 GEEPDEG
+374 GDEPTDEG

-429 DADSVPSDDNGGEE
+429 DSVPSDDNGGEE
-443 KDAVEDTEVGDSEAP
+443 KDAVEDTEVSDAP
-458 EDVSAS
+458 EDVEVS
-464 DSEEGSSDFD
+464 DSDEGSDFD

-512 ASNGMNEEESSSEGE
+512 ASNGMNEEEPAGE
-527 EPEATDAE
+527 EPEADAE

>member
-1 VLDYIKKQ
+1 MLDYIKKQ

-19 TESAVVNDNDTNDE
+19 TESAVVNDNETNDG

-69 PLEDDIE
+69 PLEDDLE
-76 VDSVEMNL
+76 VDTVELNL
-84 MNGNVLVPGDAS
+84 MTGNVLVPGDAS

-137 VTADKAYNAY
+137 VTADKAYEAY

-159 GKIKLDDPSVAWT
+159 GKVKLDDPSVAWT
-172 VTFDWGLAS
+172 VTFDWGLVS
-181 GTGTGMKTVE
+181 GTGSGMKTTD
-191 LKYATQNRKITKK
+191 LKYVAQSRKITKK

-219 TDLMKMYVEAFKQKT
+219 TDLMKLYVEAFKQKA
-234 ATMSS
+234 ATMPN
-239 AEPFLSK
+239 AETLLAG
-246 GLDAILKIDFIGI
+246 GLDAVLKIDFIGI
-259 PEAPKGVDHY
+259 PEAPKATDKY

-279 PGLPTCDLYFEFTI
+279 PGLPTCDLYFEFSI
-293 QKSQNLTGV
+293 QKSQNLTGMST
-302 PVDVPIVSNT
+302 DVPIVSNT
-312 TDQTMSAR
+312 NDQMLGAR
-320 SGFLD
+320 TGFLD
-325 LIQMAQESYAEGRR
+325 RIQMAQESYVEGRS
-339 RIRRFDDDDDTGRFY
+339 RIRRFDDDDDINPLY

-364 GGDEDAAEVK
+364 GGDEGAAEVK
-374 GEEPDEG
+374 GDDSGDEG

-391 EEREAI
+391 EERETI

-421 DDVNIDDA
+421 DDVNIDDG
-429 DADSVPSDDNGGEE
+429 DSVPEDDNGGEE
-443 KDAVEDTEVGDSEAP
+443 TNAVEDTEVSDAAP
-458 EDVSAS
+458 DDVDVSDS
-464 DSEEGSSDFD
+464 DEGSSDFD
-474 TSVPTNNED
+474 SSVPTNNED
-483 FDNMTI
+483 FDSMTI

-512 ASNGMNEEESSSEGE
+512 SSNGMNEEESGSEGE
-527 EPEATDAE
+527 EPDVDAE

-624 SKDVATIKASLKEFL
+624 SKDVATIKASLKDFL

>member
-1 VLDYIKKQ
+1 MLDYIKKQ

-19 TESAVVNDNDTNDE
+19 TESAVVNDNETNDE

-69 PLEDDIE
+69 PLEDDLE
-76 VDSVEMNL
+76 VDTVEMDL
-84 MNGNVLVPGDAS
+84 MTGNVLVPGDAS

-137 VTADKAYNAY
+137 VTADKAYEAY

-159 GKIKLDDPSVAWT
+159 GKVKLDDPSVAWT
-172 VTFDWGLAS
+172 VTLDWGLVSGIAS
-181 GTGTGMKTVE
+181 GMKTVD
-191 LKYATQNRKITKK
+191 LKYAAQSRKITKK

-219 TDLMKMYVEAFKQKT
+219 TDLMKSYVEAFKQKA
-234 ATMSS
+234 ATMPN
-239 AEPFLSK
+239 AETLLAG
-246 GLDAILKIDFIGI
+246 GLDAVLKIDFIGI
-259 PEAPKGVDHY
+259 PEAPKATDKY
-269 AVVICASTAI
+269 AVVICASTAV
-279 PGLPTCDLYFEFTI
+279 PGLPTCDLYFEFSI

-302 PVDVPIVSNT
+302 PVDLPIVSNT
-312 TDQTMSAR
+312 NDQMMGAR
-320 SGFLD
+320 TGFLD
-325 LIQMAQESYAEGRR
+325 RIQMAQESYVEGRR
-339 RIRRFDDDDDTGRFY
+339 RIRRFDDDDAF

-364 GGDEDAAEVK
+364 GGDEGAAEVK

-414 AEEKGAV
+414 VEEKGAV

-443 KDAVEDTEVGDSEAP
+443 KDAVEDTEVNDAP
-458 EDVSAS
+458 VDDVTVS

-489 EDMLKLGE
+489 DDMLKLGE

-527 EPEATDAE
+527 ESDTDAE

-624 SKDVATIKASLKEFL
+624 SRDVATIKASLKDFL
-639 VTAQAVGKIVESKK
+639 ATAQAVGKIVESKK

>member
-1 VLDYIKKQ
+1 MLDYIKKQ

-19 TESAVVNDNDTNDE
+19 TESAVVNNNETNDE
-33 DVENSVLLEFAHLFQ
+33 DVDNSVLLECAHLFQ

-76 VDSVEMNL
+76 VDTVELNL

-96 VQESVEPEPEMK
+96 VQESAEPEPEMK

-159 GKIKLDDPSVAWT
+159 GKVKLDDPSVAWT
-172 VTFDWGLAS
+172 VTFDWGLVS
-181 GTGTGMKTVE
+181 GTATGMKTAD
-191 LKYATQNRKITKK
+191 LKYAAQSRKISKK
-204 QRDTGVMLANSPSIV
+204 QRDTGVMLANSPTIV
-219 TDLMKMYVEAFKQKT
+219 TDLMKMYVEGFKQKA
-234 ATMSS
+234 ATMPN
-239 AEPFLSK
+239 AETLLAG
-246 GLDAILKIDFIGI
+246 GLDSVLKIDFIGI
-259 PEAPKGVDHY
+259 PEAPKAVDHY

-279 PGLPTCDLYFEFTI
+279 PGLPTCDLYFEFSI
-293 QKSQNLTGV
+293 QKSQNLTGT
-302 PVDVPIVSNT
+302 PTDLPIVSNT
-312 TDQTMSAR
+312 TDHTMSAR
-320 SGFLD
+320 GGFLD
-325 LIQMAQESYAEGRR
+325 RIQMAQESYVEGRR
-339 RIRRFDDDDDTGRFY
+339 RIRRFDDDDPF

-374 GEEPDEG
+374 GDDTDEG

-429 DADSVPSDDNGGEE
+429 DSVPSDDNGGEE
-443 KDAVEDTEVGDSEAP
+443 KDAVEDTEVSDTP
-458 EDVSAS
+458 DDVEVS
-464 DSEEGSSDFD
+464 DSDEGSDFD
-474 TSVPTNNED
+474 SSVPTNNED

-512 ASNGMNEEESSSEGE
+512 ASNGMNEEEPTSEGE
-527 EPEATDAE
+527 EPDTDAE

-624 SKDVATIKASLKEFL
+624 SKDVATIKASLKDFL

>member
-1 VLDYIKKQ
+1 MLDYIKKQ

-19 TESAVVNDNDTNDE
+19 TESAVVNDNETNDE

-69 PLEDDIE
+69 PLEDDLE
-76 VDSVEMNL
+76 VDTVEMDL
-84 MNGNVLVPGDAS
+84 MTGNVLVPGDAS

-137 VTADKAYNAY
+137 VTADKAYEAY

-159 GKIKLDDPSVAWT
+159 GKVKLDDPSVAWT
-172 VTFDWGLAS
+172 VTLDWGLVS
-181 GTGTGMKTVE
+181 GTASGMKTVD
-191 LKYATQNRKITKK
+191 LKYAAQSRKITKK

-219 TDLMKMYVEAFKQKT
+219 TDLMKSYVEAFKQKA
-234 ATMSS
+234 ATMPN
-239 AEPFLSK
+239 AETLLAG
-246 GLDAILKIDFIGI
+246 GLDAVLKIDFIGI
-259 PEAPKGVDHY
+259 PEAPKATDKY
-269 AVVICASTAI
+269 AVVICASTAV
-279 PGLPTCDLYFEFTI
+279 PGLPTCDLYFEFSI

-302 PVDVPIVSNT
+302 PVDLPIVSNT
-312 TDQTMSAR
+312 NDQMMGAR
-320 SGFLD
+320 TGFLD
-325 LIQMAQESYAEGRR
+325 RIQMAQESYVEGRR
-339 RIRRFDDDDDTGRFY
+339 RIRRFDDDDAY

-364 GGDEDAAEVK
+364 GGDEGAAEVK

-414 AEEKGAV
+414 VEEKGAV

-443 KDAVEDTEVGDSEAP
+443 KDAVEDTEVNDAP
-458 EDVSAS
+458 VDDVTVS

-489 EDMLKLGE
+489 DDMLKLGE

-527 EPEATDAE
+527 ESDTDAE

-624 SKDVATIKASLKEFL
+624 SRDVATIKASLKDFL

>member
-1 VLDYIKKQ
+1 MLDYIKKQ

-19 TESAVVNDNDTNDE
+19 TESAVVNDNDTNDK
-33 DVENSVLLEFAHLFQ
+33 DVANSVLLEFAHLFQ
-48 ELDDLSETGSGAL
+48 ELDDLTETGSGAL

-69 PLEDDIE
+69 PLEDDLE
-76 VDSVEMNL
+76 VSNVELNL
-84 MNGNVLVPGDAS
+84 MTGNVLVPGDAS
-96 VQESVEPEPEMK
+96 VQESAEPEPEMK

-137 VTADKAYNAY
+137 VTADKAYEAY

-172 VTFDWGLAS
+172 VTLDWGLVS
-181 GTGTGMKTVE
+181 GTASGMKTVD
-191 LKYATQNRKITKK
+191 LKYAAQSRKISKK

-219 TDLMKMYVEAFKQKT
+219 TDLMKMYVEAFKQKA
-234 ATMSS
+234 ATMPN
-239 AEPFLSK
+239 AETLLAG
-246 GLDAILKIDFIGI
+246 GLDAVLKIDFIGI
-259 PEAPKGVDHY
+259 PEAPKAVDHY
-269 AVVICASTAI
+269 AVVICASTAV
-279 PGLPTCDLYFEFTI
+279 PGLPTCDLYFEFSV
-293 QKSQNLTGV
+293 QKSQNLTGMST
-302 PVDVPIVSNT
+302 DVPIVSSTN
-312 TDQTMSAR
+312 DQMMGAR
-320 SGFLD
+320 NGFLD
-325 LIQMAQESYAEGRR
+325 RIQMAQESYVEGRS
-339 RIRRFDDDDDTGRFY
+339 RIRRFDDDDAY

-391 EEREAI
+391 EAREAI

-443 KDAVEDTEVGDSEAP
+443 ADAVEDTEVSDSEAP
-458 EDVSAS
+458 EDVSVS

-474 TSVPTNNED
+474 ASVPTNNED

-527 EPEATDAE
+527 EPEADAE

-596 EVYSEEERNKIGELN
+596 DVYSEEERNKIGELN

-618 GDMGSK
+618 GDMSSK
-624 SKDVATIKASLKEFL
+624 SKDVATIKASLKDFL

>member
-1 VLDYIKKQ
+1 MLDYIKKQ

-19 TESAVVNDNDTNDE
+19 TESAVVNDNDTNDK
-33 DVENSVLLEFAHLFQ
+33 DVANSVLLEFAHLFQ
-48 ELDDLSETGSGAL
+48 ELDDLTETGSGAL

-69 PLEDDIE
+69 PLEDDLE
-76 VDSVEMNL
+76 VSNVELNL
-84 MNGNVLVPGDAS
+84 MTGNVLVPGDAS
-96 VQESVEPEPEMK
+96 VQESAEPEPEMK

-137 VTADKAYNAY
+137 VTADKAYEAY

-172 VTFDWGLAS
+172 VTLDWGLVS
-181 GTGTGMKTVE
+181 GTASGMKTVD
-191 LKYATQNRKITKK
+191 LKYAAQSRKISKK

-219 TDLMKMYVEAFKQKT
+219 TDLMKMYVDAFKQKA
-234 ATMSS
+234 ATMPN
-239 AEPFLSK
+239 AETLLAG
-246 GLDAILKIDFIGI
+246 GLDAVLKIDFIGI
-259 PEAPKGVDHY
+259 PEAPKAVDHY
-269 AVVICASTAI
+269 AVVICASTAV
-279 PGLPTCDLYFEFTI
+279 PGLPTCDLYFEFSV
-293 QKSQNLTGV
+293 QKSQNLTGMST
-302 PVDVPIVSNT
+302 DVPIVSNT
-312 TDQTMSAR
+312 NDQMMSAR
-320 SGFLD
+320 NGFLD
-325 LIQMAQESYAEGRR
+325 RIQMAQESYVEGRS
-339 RIRRFDDDDDTGRFY
+339 RIRRFDDDDAY

-391 EEREAI
+391 EAREAI

-443 KDAVEDTEVGDSEAP
+443 ADAVEDTEVGDSEAP
-458 EDVSAS
+458 EDVSVS

-474 TSVPTNNED
+474 ASVPTNNED

-527 EPEATDAE
+527 ETEATDAE

-596 EVYSEEERNKIGELN
+596 DVYSEEERNKIGELN

-618 GDMGSK
+618 GDMSSK
-624 SKDVATIKASLKEFL
+624 SRDVATIKASLKDFL

>member
-1 VLDYIKKQ
+1 MLDYIKKQ

-19 TESAVVNDNDTNDE
+19 TESAVVNDNETNDE
-33 DVENSVLLEFAHLFQ
+33 EVENSVLLECAHLFQ

-76 VDSVEMNL
+76 VDTVEMNL

-159 GKIKLDDPSVAWT
+159 GKVKLDDPSVAWN

-181 GTGTGMKTVE
+181 GTGSGMKTTD
-191 LKYATQNRKITKK
+191 LKYAAQNRKISKK
-204 QRDTGVMLANSPSIV
+204 QRDTGVMLANSPSLV
-219 TDLMKMYVEAFKQKT
+219 TDLMKLYVEAFKQKA
-234 ATMSS
+234 ATMPT
-239 AEPFLSK
+239 AETLLAK
-246 GLDAILKIDFIGI
+246 GLDAVLKIDFIGI
-259 PEAPKGVDHY
+259 PDAPKATDHY

-279 PGLPTCDLYFEFTI
+279 PGLPTCDLCFEFSV
-293 QKSQNLTGV
+293 QKAQNLTGV
-302 PVDVPIVSNT
+302 PTDLPIVSNT
-312 TDQTMSAR
+312 TDQTLSAR
-320 SGFLD
+320 AGFLD
-325 LIQMAQESYAEGRR
+325 RIQMAQESYVENRS
-339 RIRRFDDDDDTGRFY
+339 RIRRFNDDDDDYGRFY

-364 GGDEDAAEVK
+364 GGDEAAEVK
-374 GEEPDEG
+374 GDESTDEG

-429 DADSVPSDDNGGEE
+429 DSVPSDDNGGEE
-443 KDAVEDTEVGDSEAP
+443 KDAVEDTEVNDAP
-458 EDVSAS
+458 EDVEVS
-464 DSEEGSSDFD
+464 DSEEGSDFD

-512 ASNGMNEEESSSEGE
+512 ASNGMNEEEPGSEGE
-527 EPEATDAE
+527 EPEADAE

>member
-1 VLDYIKKQ
+1 MLDYIKKQ

-19 TESAVVNDNDTNDE
+19 TESAVVNDNDTNDK
-33 DVENSVLLEFAHLFQ
+33 DVANSVLLEFAHLFQ
-48 ELDDLSETGSGAL
+48 ELDDLTETGSGAL

-69 PLEDDIE
+69 PLEDDLE
-76 VDSVEMNL
+76 VSNVELNL
-84 MNGNVLVPGDAS
+84 MTGNVLVPGDAS
-96 VQESVEPEPEMK
+96 VQESAEPEPEMK

-137 VTADKAYNAY
+137 VTADKAYEAY

-172 VTFDWGLAS
+172 VTLDWGLVS
-181 GTGTGMKTVE
+181 GTASGMKTVD
-191 LKYATQNRKITKK
+191 LKYAAQSRKISKK

-219 TDLMKMYVEAFKQKT
+219 TDLMKMYVEAFKQKA
-234 ATMSS
+234 ATMPN
-239 AEPFLSK
+239 AETLLAG
-246 GLDAILKIDFIGI
+246 GLDAVLKIDFIGI
-259 PEAPKGVDHY
+259 PEAPKAVDHY
-269 AVVICASTAI
+269 AVVICASTAV
-279 PGLPTCDLYFEFTI
+279 PGLPTCDLYFEFSV
-293 QKSQNLTGV
+293 QKSQNLTGMST
-302 PVDVPIVSNT
+302 DVPIVSSTN
-312 TDQTMSAR
+312 DQMMGAR
-320 SGFLD
+320 NGFLD
-325 LIQMAQESYAEGRR
+325 RIQMAQESYVEGRS
-339 RIRRFDDDDDTGRFY
+339 RIRRFDDDDAY

-391 EEREAI
+391 EAREAI

-443 KDAVEDTEVGDSEAP
+443 ADAVEDTEVSDSEAP
-458 EDVSAS
+458 EDVSVS

-474 TSVPTNNED
+474 ASVPTNNED

-596 EVYSEEERNKIGELN
+596 DVYSEEERNKIGELN

-624 SKDVATIKASLKEFL
+624 SKDVATIKASLKDFL

>member
-1 VLDYIKKQ
+1 MLDYIKKQ

-19 TESAVVNDNDTNDE
+19 TESAVVNNNETNDE
-33 DVENSVLLEFAHLFQ
+33 DVDNSVLLECAHLFQ

-76 VDSVEMNL
+76 VDTVELNL

-96 VQESVEPEPEMK
+96 VQESADVEPEPEMK

-159 GKIKLDDPSVAWT
+159 GKVKLDDPSVAWT
-172 VTFDWGLAS
+172 VTFDWGLVS
-181 GTGTGMKTVE
+181 GTASGMKTAD
-191 LKYATQNRKITKK
+191 LKYAAQSRKITKK
-204 QRDTGVMLANSPSIV
+204 QRDTGVMLANSPTIV
-219 TDLMKMYVEAFKQKT
+219 TDLMKMYVEGFKQKA
-234 ATMSS
+234 ATMPN
-239 AEPFLSK
+239 AETLLAG
-246 GLDAILKIDFIGI
+246 GLDSVLKIDFIGI
-259 PEAPKGVDHY
+259 PEAPKATDKY
-269 AVVICASTAI
+269 AIVVCASTAI
-279 PGLPTCDLYFEFTI
+279 PGLPTCDLYFEFSV
-293 QKSQNLTGV
+293 QKSQNLTGMAT
-302 PVDVPIVSNT
+302 DVPIVDNT

-320 SGFLD
+320 GGFLD
-325 LIQMAQESYAEGRR
+325 RIQMAQESYVEGRR
-339 RIRRFDDDDDTGRFY
+339 RIRRFDDDDDTSRFY

-374 GEEPDEG
+374 GDDSGDEG

-429 DADSVPSDDNGGEE
+429 DSVPSDDNGGEE
-443 KDAVEDTEVGDSEAP
+443 KDAVEDTEVSDTP
-458 EDVSAS
+458 DDVEVS
-464 DSEEGSSDFD
+464 DSDEGSDFD
-474 TSVPTNNED
+474 SSVPTNNED

-512 ASNGMNEEESSSEGE
+512 ASNGMNEEEPASEGE
-527 EPEATDAE
+527 EPEADAE
-535 DFESEAFFITKKN
+535 DFESEAFFVTKKN

-624 SKDVATIKASLKEFL
+624 SKDVATIKASLKDFL

>member
-19 TESAVVNDNDTNDE
+19 TESAVVNNNDTNDE
-33 DVENSVLLEFAHLFQ
+33 GVDNSVLLEFAHLFQ
-48 ELDDLSETGSGAL
+48 ELDELSETGSGAL

-69 PLEDDIE
+69 PLEDDLE
-76 VDSVEMNL
+76 VSNVELNL
-84 MNGNVLVPGDAS
+84 MTGNVLVPGDAS

-137 VTADKAYNAY
+137 VTADKAYEAY

-159 GKIKLDDPSVAWT
+159 GKVKLDDPSVAWN
-172 VTFDWGLAS
+172 VTLDWGLVS
-181 GTGTGMKTVE
+181 GTASGMKTVE
-191 LKYATQNRKITKK
+191 LKYAAQSRKITKK

-219 TDLMKMYVEAFKQKT
+219 TDLMKLYVEAFKQKA
-234 ATMSS
+234 ATMPN
-239 AEPFLSK
+239 AETLLAN
-246 GLDAILKIDFIGI
+246 GLDAVLKIDFIGI
-259 PEAPKGVDHY
+259 PEAPKATDKY
-269 AVVICASTAI
+269 AVVICASTAV
-279 PGLPTCDLYFEFTI
+279 PGLPTCDLYFEFSI
-293 QKSQNLTGV
+293 QKSQNLTGMTT
-302 PVDVPIVSNT
+302 DVPIVSNT
-312 TDQTMSAR
+312 NDQMMGAR
-320 SGFLD
+320 TGFLD
-325 LIQMAQESYAEGRR
+325 RIQMAQESYVEGRR
-339 RIRRFDDDDDTGRFY
+339 RIRRFDDDDAY

-364 GGDEDAAEVK
+364 GGDEGAAEVK
-374 GEEPDEG
+374 GDEATDEG

-391 EEREAI
+391 EAREAI

-429 DADSVPSDDNGGEE
+429 DSVPSDDNGGEE
-443 KDAVEDTEVGDSEAP
+443 KDAVGDTEVSDAAP
-458 EDVSAS
+458 EDAEVA
-464 DSEEGSSDFD
+464 DSEEGDSSDFD

-512 ASNGMNEEESSSEGE
+512 ASNGMNEDESGSEGE
-527 EPEATDAE
+527 EPDVDAE

-624 SKDVATIKASLKEFL
+624 SKDVATIKASLKDFL

>member
-1 VLDYIKKQ
+1 MLDYIKKQ

-19 TESAVVNDNDTNDE
+19 TESAVVNDNETNDE

-69 PLEDDIE
+69 PLEDDLE
-76 VDSVEMNL
+76 VDTVEMDL
-84 MNGNVLVPGDAS
+84 MTGNVLVPGDAS

-159 GKIKLDDPSVAWT
+159 GKVKLDDPSVAWT
-172 VTFDWGLAS
+172 VTLDWGLVS
-181 GTGTGMKTVE
+181 GTASGMKTVD
-191 LKYATQNRKITKK
+191 LKYAAQSRKITKK

-219 TDLMKMYVEAFKQKT
+219 TDLMKSYVEAFKQKA
-234 ATMSS
+234 ATMPN
-239 AEPFLSK
+239 AETLLAG
-246 GLDAILKIDFIGI
+246 GLDAVLKIDFIGI
-259 PEAPKGVDHY
+259 PEAPKATDKY
-269 AVVICASTAI
+269 AVVICASTAV
-279 PGLPTCDLYFEFTI
+279 PGLPTCDLYFEFSI
-293 QKSQNLTGV
+293 QKSQNLTGMST
-302 PVDVPIVSNT
+302 DVPIVSNT
-312 TDQTMSAR
+312 NDQMMGAR
-320 SGFLD
+320 NGFLD
-325 LIQMAQESYAEGRR
+325 RIQMAQESYVEGRR
-339 RIRRFDDDDDTGRFY
+339 RIRRFDDDDAY

-364 GGDEDAAEVK
+364 GGDEGAAEVK

-391 EEREAI
+391 DKREAI

-414 AEEKGAV
+414 VEEKGAV

-443 KDAVEDTEVGDSEAP
+443 KDAVEDTEVNDAP
-458 EDVSAS
+458 VDDVTVS

-489 EDMLKLGE
+489 DDMLKLGE

-527 EPEATDAE
+527 ESDTDAE

-624 SKDVATIKASLKEFL
+624 SKDVATIKASLKDFL

>member
-1 VLDYIKKQ
+1 MLDYIKKQ

-48 ELDDLSETGSGAL
+48 ELDDLTETGSGAL

-69 PLEDDIE
+69 PLEDDLE
-76 VDSVEMNL
+76 VSNVELNL
-84 MNGNVLVPGDAS
+84 MTGNVLVPGDAS
-96 VQESVEPEPEMK
+96 VQESAEPEPEMK

-137 VTADKAYNAY
+137 VTADKAYEAY

-172 VTFDWGLAS
+172 VTFDWGLVS
-181 GTGTGMKTVE
+181 GTGSGMKTVD
-191 LKYATQNRKITKK
+191 LKYAAQNRKITKK

-219 TDLMKMYVEAFKQKT
+219 TDLMKLYVEAFKQKA
-234 ATMSS
+234 ATMPN
-239 AEPFLSK
+239 AETLLAG
-246 GLDAILKIDFIGI
+246 GLDAVLKIDFIGI
-259 PEAPKGVDHY
+259 PEAPKATDKY
-269 AVVICASTAI
+269 AVVICASTAV
-279 PGLPTCDLYFEFTI
+279 PGLPTCDLYFEFSI
-293 QKSQNLTGV
+293 QKSQNLTGMTT
-302 PVDVPIVSNT
+302 DVPIVSNT
-312 TDQTMSAR
+312 NDQMMGAR
-320 SGFLD
+320 NGFLD
-325 LIQMAQESYAEGRR
+325 RIQMAQESYVEGRS

-374 GEEPDEG
+374 GDEPDEG

-391 EEREAI
+391 EKREAI

-421 DDVNIDDA
+421 DDINID

-443 KDAVEDTEVGDSEAP
+443 KDAVEDTEVSDDAP
-458 EDVSAS
+458 EDVSVS

-512 ASNGMNEEESSSEGE
+512 ASNGMNEEESGSEGE
-527 EPEATDAE
+527 EPDVDAE

-618 GDMGSK
+618 GDMSSK
-624 SKDVATIKASLKEFL
+624 SRDVAKIKASLKDFL

>member
-1 VLDYIKKQ
+1 MLDYIKKQ

-19 TESAVVNDNDTNDE
+19 TESAVVNDNETNDE

-76 VDSVEMNL
+76 VDSVELNL

-120 HSRFP
+120 YSRFP

-137 VTADKAYNAY
+137 FTADKAYEAY

-159 GKIKLDDPSVAWT
+159 GKVKLDDPSVAWT
-172 VTFDWGLAS
+172 VTLDWGLVS
-181 GTGTGMKTVE
+181 GTASGMKTVD
-191 LKYATQNRKITKK
+191 LKYAAQSRKITKK

-219 TDLMKMYVEAFKQKT
+219 TDLMKLYVEAFKQKA
-234 ATMSS
+234 ATMPNGETLL
-239 AEPFLSK
+239 AG
-246 GLDAILKIDFIGI
+246 GLDAVLKIDFIGI
-259 PEAPKGVDHY
+259 PEAPKATDKY
-269 AVVICASTAI
+269 AVVICASTAV
-279 PGLPTCDLYFEFTI
+279 PGLPTCDLYFEFSI
-293 QKSQNLTGV
+293 QKSQNLTGMST
-302 PVDVPIVSNT
+302 DVPIVSNT
-312 TDQTMSAR
+312 NDQMLGAR
-320 SGFLD
+320 TGFLD
-325 LIQMAQESYAEGRR
+325 RIQMAQESYVEGRR
-339 RIRRFDDDDDTGRFY
+339 RIRRFDDDDAY

-374 GEEPDEG
+374 GDDSGDEG

-429 DADSVPSDDNGGEE
+429 DSVPSDDNGREE
-443 KDAVEDTEVGDSEAP
+443 KDAVEDTEVSDAAP
-458 EDVSAS
+458 DDVSVS

-474 TSVPTNNED
+474 SSVPTNNED

-512 ASNGMNEEESSSEGE
+512 ASNGMNEEESGSEGE
-527 EPEATDAE
+527 EPDTDAE

-624 SKDVATIKASLKEFL
+624 SRDVATIKASLKDFL
-639 VTAQAVGKIVESKK
+639 VTAQAVGKIIESKK

>member
-1 VLDYIKKQ
+1 MLDYIKKQ

-19 TESAVVNDNDTNDE
+19 TESAVVNDNETNDE
-33 DVENSVLLEFAHLFQ
+33 EVENSVLLECAHLFQ

-76 VDSVEMNL
+76 VDTVEMNL

-137 VTADKAYNAY
+137 VTADKAYDAY
-147 IEQCYQEGLFDF
+147 VEQCYQEGLFDL
-159 GKIKLDDPSVAWT
+159 GKVKLDDPSVAWN
-172 VTFDWGLAS
+172 VTYDWGLVS
-181 GTGTGMKTVE
+181 GTGSGMKTTD
-191 LKYATQNRKITKK
+191 LKYAAQSRKITKK
-204 QRDTGVMLANSPSIV
+204 QRDTGVMLANSPSLV
-219 TDLMKMYVEAFKQKT
+219 TDLMKLYVEAFKQKA
-234 ATMSS
+234 ATMPT
-239 AEPFLSK
+239 AETLLSK

-259 PEAPKGVDHY
+259 PDAPKATDHY
-269 AVVICASTAI
+269 AVVVCASTAI
-279 PGLPTCDLYFEFTI
+279 PGLPTCDLFFEFSV
-293 QKSQNLTGV
+293 QKAQNLTGA
-302 PVDVPIVSNT
+302 PTDLPIVSNT

-320 SGFLD
+320 AGFLD
-325 LIQMAQESYAEGRR
+325 RIQMAQESYVEGRS
-339 RIRRFDDDDDTGRFY
+339 RIRRFNDDDDDYGRFY

-374 GEEPDEG
+374 GDEPTDEG

-429 DADSVPSDDNGGEE
+429 DSVPSDDNGGEE
-443 KDAVEDTEVGDSEAP
+443 KDAVEDAEVSDAP
-458 EDVSAS
+458 EDVEVS

-474 TSVPTNNED
+474 ATVPTSNED

-512 ASNGMNEEESSSEGE
+512 ASNGMNEEESGSEGE
-527 EPEATDAE
+527 EPETDAE

-596 EVYSEEERNKIGELN
+596 DVYSDEERNKIGELN

-624 SKDVATIKASLKEFL
+624 SRDVATIKASLKDFL

>member
-1 VLDYIKKQ
+1 MLDYIKKQ

-19 TESAVVNDNDTNDE
+19 TESAVVNDNEANDE

-69 PLEDDIE
+69 PLEDDLE
-76 VDSVEMNL
+76 VDTVEMDL
-84 MNGNVLVPGDAS
+84 MTGNVLVPGDAS

-159 GKIKLDDPSVAWT
+159 GKVKLDDPSVAWT
-172 VTFDWGLAS
+172 VTLDWGLVS
-181 GTGTGMKTVE
+181 GTASGMKTVD
-191 LKYATQNRKITKK
+191 LKYAAQSRKITKK

-219 TDLMKMYVEAFKQKT
+219 TDLMKSYVEAFKQKA
-234 ATMSS
+234 ATMPN
-239 AEPFLSK
+239 AETLLAG
-246 GLDAILKIDFIGI
+246 GLDAVLKIDFIGI
-259 PEAPKGVDHY
+259 PEAPKATDKY
-269 AVVICASTAI
+269 AVVICASTAV
-279 PGLPTCDLYFEFTI
+279 PGLPTCDLYFEFSI
-293 QKSQNLTGV
+293 QKSQNLTGMST
-302 PVDVPIVSNT
+302 DVPIVSNT
-312 TDQTMSAR
+312 NDQMMGAR
-320 SGFLD
+320 TGFLD
-325 LIQMAQESYAEGRR
+325 RIQMAQESYVEGRR
-339 RIRRFDDDDDTGRFY
+339 RIRRFDDDDAY

-364 GGDEDAAEVK
+364 GGDEGAAEVK
-374 GEEPDEG
+374 GDDSGDEG

-414 AEEKGAV
+414 VEEKGAV

-429 DADSVPSDDNGGEE
+429 DADSVPSDDNGREE
-443 KDAVEDTEVGDSEAP
+443 KDAVEDTEVNDAP
-458 EDVSAS
+458 DDVEVS

-474 TSVPTNNED
+474 ASVPTNNED

-489 EDMLKLGE
+489 DDMLKLGE

-527 EPEATDAE
+527 ESDTDAE

-624 SKDVATIKASLKEFL
+624 SRDVATIKASLKDFL

>member
-1 VLDYIKKQ
+1 MLDYIKKQ

-19 TESAVVNDNDTNDE
+19 TESAVVNDNETNDE

-69 PLEDDIE
+69 PLEDDLE
-76 VDSVEMNL
+76 VSNVELNL
-84 MNGNVLVPGDAS
+84 MTGNVLVPGDAS
-96 VQESVEPEPEMK
+96 VQESAEPEPEMK

-137 VTADKAYNAY
+137 VTADKAYEAY

-159 GKIKLDDPSVAWT
+159 GKVKLDDPSVAWN
-172 VTFDWGLAS
+172 VTLDWGLVS
-181 GTGTGMKTVE
+181 GTASGMKTVE
-191 LKYATQNRKITKK
+191 LKYAAQSRKITKK
-204 QRDTGVMLANSPSIV
+204 QRDTGVMLANSLSIV
-219 TDLMKMYVEAFKQKT
+219 TDLMKLYVEAFKQKA
-234 ATMSS
+234 ATMPN
-239 AEPFLSK
+239 AETLLAN
-246 GLDAILKIDFIGI
+246 GLDTVLKIDFIGI
-259 PEAPKGVDHY
+259 PEAPKATDKY
-269 AVVICASTAI
+269 AVVICASTAV
-279 PGLPTCDLYFEFTI
+279 PGLPTCDLYFEFSV
-293 QKSQNLTGV
+293 QKAQNLSGV
-302 PVDVPIVSNT
+302 PTDLPIVSNT

-325 LIQMAQESYAEGRR
+325 RIQMAQESYVEGRS
-339 RIRRFDDDDDTGRFY
+339 RIRRFDDDDDYGRFY
-354 YQEAIDFGEG
+354 FQEAIDFGPEG
-364 GGDEDAAEVK
+364 GGDEAAEVK
-374 GEEPDEG
+374 GDESTDEG

-391 EEREAI
+391 EAREAI

-421 DDVNIDDA
+421 DDVNIDDT
-429 DADSVPSDDNGGEE
+429 DSVPEDDNGGEE
-443 KDAVEDTEVGDSEAP
+443 KDAVEDTEVSDAP
-458 EDVSAS
+458 EDVSVA
-464 DSEEGSSDFD
+464 DSEEGDSSDFD

-512 ASNGMNEEESSSEGE
+512 ASNGMNEEESGSEGE
-527 EPEATDAE
+527 EPDVDAE
-535 DFESEAFFITKKN
+535 DFESEAFFVTKKN

-624 SKDVATIKASLKEFL
+624 SKDVATIKASLKDFL

>member
-1 VLDYIKKQ
+1 MLDYIKKQ

-19 TESAVVNDNDTNDE
+19 TESAVVNNNDTNDE
-33 DVENSVLLEFAHLFQ
+33 GVDNSVLLEFAHLFQ
-48 ELDDLSETGSGAL
+48 ELDELSETGSGAL

-69 PLEDDIE
+69 PLEDDLE
-76 VDSVEMNL
+76 VSNVELNL
-84 MNGNVLVPGDAS
+84 MTGNVLVPGDAS

-137 VTADKAYNAY
+137 VTADKAYEAY

-159 GKIKLDDPSVAWT
+159 GKVKLDDPSVAWN
-172 VTFDWGLAS
+172 VTLDWGLVS
-181 GTGTGMKTVE
+181 GTASGMKTVE
-191 LKYATQNRKITKK
+191 LKYAAQSRKITKK

-219 TDLMKMYVEAFKQKT
+219 TDLMKLYVEAFKQKA
-234 ATMSS
+234 ATMPN
-239 AEPFLSK
+239 AETLLAN
-246 GLDAILKIDFIGI
+246 GLDAVLKIDFIGI
-259 PEAPKGVDHY
+259 PEAPKATDKY
-269 AVVICASTAI
+269 AVVICTSTAV
-279 PGLPTCDLYFEFTI
+279 PGLPTCDLYFEFSI
-293 QKSQNLTGV
+293 QKSQNLTGMTT
-302 PVDVPIVSNT
+302 DVPIVSNT
-312 TDQTMSAR
+312 NDQMMGAR
-320 SGFLD
+320 TGFLD
-325 LIQMAQESYAEGRR
+325 RIQMAQESYVEGRR
-339 RIRRFDDDDDTGRFY
+339 RIRRFDDDDAY

-364 GGDEDAAEVK
+364 GGDEGAAEVK
-374 GEEPDEG
+374 GDEATDEG

-391 EEREAI
+391 EAREAI

-429 DADSVPSDDNGGEE
+429 DSVPSDDNGGEE
-443 KDAVEDTEVGDSEAP
+443 KDAVEDTEVSDAAP
-458 EDVSAS
+458 EDAEVA
-464 DSEEGSSDFD
+464 DSEEGDSSDFD

-512 ASNGMNEEESSSEGE
+512 ASNGMNEDESGSEGE
-527 EPEATDAE
+527 EPDVDAE

-624 SKDVATIKASLKEFL
+624 SKDVATIKASLKDFL

>member
-1 VLDYIKKQ
+1 MLDYIKKQ

-19 TESAVVNDNDTNDE
+19 TESAVVNDNDTNDG
-33 DVENSVLLEFAHLFQ
+33 DVDNSVLLEFAHLFQ

-69 PLEDDIE
+69 PLEDDLE
-76 VDSVEMNL
+76 VDTVEMDL
-84 MNGNVLVPGDAS
+84 MTGNVLVPGDAS

-159 GKIKLDDPSVAWT
+159 GKVKLDDPSIAWT
-172 VTFDWGLAS
+172 ATLDWGLVS
-181 GTGTGMKTVE
+181 GTTSGMKTVD
-191 LKYATQNRKITKK
+191 LKYAAQSRKITKK

-219 TDLMKMYVEAFKQKT
+219 TDLMKSYVEAFKQKA
-234 ATMSS
+234 ATMPN
-239 AEPFLSK
+239 AETLLAG
-246 GLDAILKIDFIGI
+246 GLDAVLKIDFIGI
-259 PEAPKGVDHY
+259 PEAPKATDKY
-269 AVVICASTAI
+269 AVVICASTAV
-279 PGLPTCDLYFEFTI
+279 PGLPTCDLYFEFSV

-302 PVDVPIVSNT
+302 PVDLPIVSNT
-312 TDQTMSAR
+312 NDQMMGAR
-320 SGFLD
+320 TGFLD
-325 LIQMAQESYAEGRR
+325 RIQMAQESYVEGRR
-339 RIRRFDDDDDTGRFY
+339 RIRRFDDDDAY

-364 GGDEDAAEVK
+364 GGDEGAAEVK
-374 GEEPDEG
+374 GDDAGDEG

-443 KDAVEDTEVGDSEAP
+443 ANAVEDTEVSDAAP
-458 EDVSAS
+458 DDVDVS

-474 TSVPTNNED
+474 ASVPTNNED

-489 EDMLKLGE
+489 DDMLKLGE

-512 ASNGMNEEESSSEGE
+512 ASNGMNEEESAGEGE
-527 EPEATDAE
+527 EPDTDAE

-596 EVYSEEERNKIGELN
+596 EVYSDEERNKIGELN

-624 SKDVATIKASLKEFL
+624 SKDVATIKASLKDFL